1 MRTTRMPIR
10 VMLVDDHVLFRK
22 GVEALLTAHEDFDV
36 VGEASN
42 GKEAVEK
49 VGMCKPDVILMDIDM
64 PVCSGL
70 DAVKMIKSE
79 MPHVHIVMLTV
90 SDDDQDLFKAVKNG
104 AGGYLLKN
112 LEPKDLYEMLHGILR
127 GEAPITGIMAS
138 KILDEFRSPRPA
150 SEPKVKGEEEL
161 TERELEVIRLIAK
174 GMSNKEIAGA
184 LNITENTVKVH
195 VRTTLEKLHLNNR
208 VQAAVYA
215 VKEGL
220 LDTEKD

>member
-1 MRTTRMPIR
+1 MPIR
-10 VMLVDDHVLFRK
+10 IMLVDDHVLFRK
-22 GVEALLTAHEDFDV
+22 GVEALLTAHDDFDV

-49 VGMCKPDVILMDIDM
+49 AAACKPDVILMDIDM
-64 PVCSGL
+64 PVCGGL

-138 KILDEFRSPRPA
+138 KILDEFRSPRTA
-150 SEPKVKGEEEL
+150 SEPKVEGEEEL
-161 TERELEVIRLIAK
+161 TERELEVIKLIAE
-174 GMSNKEIAGA
+174 GLSNKEIAGA

-220 LDTEKD
+220 LDPEKD

>member
-1 MRTTRMPIR
+1 MPIK

-22 GVEALLTAHEDFDV
+22 GVKALLTAHDDFDV

-42 GKEAVEK
+42 GKEAVERA
-49 VGMCKPDVILMDIDM
+49 VSCEPDVILMDIDM
-64 PVCSGL
+64 PVCGGL
-70 DAVKMIKSE
+70 EAVKLIKAE

-90 SDDDQDLFKAVKNG
+90 SDDDQDLFNAIKNG

-112 LEPKDLYEMLHGILR
+112 LEPRDLYEMLHGILR
-127 GEAPITGIMAS
+127 GEAPITGIMAA
-138 KILDEFRSPRPA
+138 KILDELRNPQKLD
-150 SEPKVKGEEEL
+150 EQKEDVDDEL
-161 TERELEVIRLIAK
+161 SEREVEVLKLIVM
-174 GMSNKEIAGA
+174 GLSNREIAEA

-208 VQAAVYA
+208 VQAAVFA

-220 LDTEKD
+220 VDPKKD

>member
-1 MRTTRMPIR
+1 MMPIK

-22 GVEALLTAHEDFDV
+22 GVEALLTAHADFDV

-42 GKEAVEK
+42 GKEAVEN
-49 VGMCKPDVILMDIDM
+49 VASCEPDIILMDIDM
-64 PVCSGL
+64 PICSGL

-90 SDDDQDLFKAVKNG
+90 SDDDQDLFNAIKNG

-112 LEPKDLYEMLHGILR
+112 LEPRDLYEMLHGILR

-138 KILDEFRSPRPA
+138 KILEELRSPQPTSKPEAERQN
-150 SEPKVKGEEEL
+150 EL
-161 TERELEVIRLIAK
+161 TEREVEALKLIAE
-174 GMSNKEIAGA
+174 GLSNKEIAET
-184 LNITENTVKVH
+184 LSITENTVKVH
-195 VRTTLEKLHLNNR
+195 VRTILEKLHLSNR

-220 LDTEKD
+220 LDPEKDQA

>member
-1 MRTTRMPIR
+1 MPIK

-22 GVEALLTAHEDFDV
+22 GVEALLMAHDDFDV

-42 GKEAVEK
+42 GKEAVERAAS
-49 VGMCKPDVILMDIDM
+49 CEPDIILMDIDM

-70 DAVKMIKSE
+70 EAVKMIKSE
-79 MPHVHIVMLTV
+79 MPQVHIVMLTV
-90 SDDDQDLFKAVKNG
+90 SDDDQDLFSAIKYG

-112 LEPKDLYEMLHGILR
+112 LEPRELYEMLHGVLR

-138 KILDEFRSPRPA
+138 KILEEFRRPQPV
-150 SEPKVKGEEEL
+150 SEPESEREDEL
-161 TERELEVIRLIAK
+161 TEREVEVIKLIAE
-174 GMSNKEIAGA
+174 GLSNKEIAEV
-184 LNITENTVKVH
+184 LSITENTVKVH
-195 VRTTLEKLHLNNR
+195 VRSTLEKLHLNNR

-220 LDTEKD
+220 LNSDKAKS